1 MWQYLWK
8 QVQMHPMT
16 ALLLKYWRS
25 WRECWKVWPWQ
36 QWNVI
41 GAHVQCISKTREF
54 ATCAILRQQI
64 DLSFQQNRIG
74 TPNQNGKE
82 MSDLWTGGKLRATC
96 IFLRAIVD
104 CGIDCSTCCGVSC
117 RRCIWSYWSDTGH
130 RSHSSKPART
140 SSVSAGT
147 ECHGVRWKAK
157 MIKVMKKDAGR
168 LLGARWVRSFDQ
180 YLSIFGIEAIGQ
192 WLINEECCMK

>member
-1 MWQYLWK
+1 MLK
-8 QVQMHPMT
+8 SLTLT
-16 ALLLKYWRS
+16 AMKCHRCTRAVHIQDKRVCDLCNIEAANRS
-25 WRECWKVWPWQ
+25 IIPTKSYH
-36 QWNVI
+36 
-41 GAHVQCISKTREF
+41 A
-54 ATCAILRQQI
+54 
-64 DLSFQQNRIG
+64 G

-82 MSDLWTGGKLRATC
+82 MSDLWTGGKLRA
-96 IFLRAIVD
+96 IFLRTIVD